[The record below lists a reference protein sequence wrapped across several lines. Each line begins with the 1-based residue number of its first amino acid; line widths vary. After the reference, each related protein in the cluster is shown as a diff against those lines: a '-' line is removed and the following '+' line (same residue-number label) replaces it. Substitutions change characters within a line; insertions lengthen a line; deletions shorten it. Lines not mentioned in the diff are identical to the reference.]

1 MKFFS
6 QILFIVII
14 FWSTID
20 FITTNIMNLRGFSKF
35 YVSHKMVGHMN
46 KPNFNGRFGG
56 PLDEFNSLVN
66 IGKLGERYSKKISC
80 KNSKKIL
87 FLGDSIVAGFEVNDN
102 ETFVSLFNKNCE
114 KSNLSGYNFGVRA
127 YDTHQVIGTYKRIS
141 NKINHDYIF
150 YLISRND
157 LKENRTIY
165 HYKSFVE
172 KFGRVYDE
180 KFYKPEISNMKKF
193 YYGLRIFI
201 SDNFYFTSKL
211 IMLLGDID
219 NIFANI
225 RRLDIK
231 KIHDTPHVKINY
243 LNIERTIDLINILHN
258 LAKKN
263 KKEIFVGFSPCLSE
277 ECDYEIMLEKIFSEQ
292 LKKKNKDIKIFP
304 IVKQFEKLSTEEDIS
319 KVSMRFNRDFHLS
332 KIGHEITYNL
342 IVNNLEKY
350 KMLITN

>member
-1 MKFFS
+1 MKFFF
-6 QILFIVII
+6 QIIFIVII

-20 FITTNIMNLRGFSKF
+20 FITTNIFNLRGFSKF
-35 YVSHKMVGHMN
+35 FISHKTVGHMN
-46 KPNFNGRFGG
+46 KPNFSGKFGG

-66 IGKLGERYSKKISC
+66 IGKLEKDIQIKLAAKIQ
-80 KNSKKIL
+80 KIL

-102 ETFVSLFNKNCE
+102 ETFVSLFNINCKKN
-114 KSNLSGYNFGVRA
+114 NLSGYNFGVRA
-127 YDTHQVIGTYKRIS
+127 YDTHQIIGNYKRIS

-157 LKENRTIY
+157 LKENNTIY

-180 KFYKPEISNMKKF
+180 KFYKPEISNIKQF

-211 IMLLGDID
+211 IILLGDID
-219 NIFANI
+219 NIFNNI

-231 KIHDTPHVKINY
+231 KIHDSSNTNIN
-243 LNIERTIDLINILHN
+243 NSDIERTIDLINILHN

-263 KKEIFVGFSPCLSE
+263 KKEIFIGFSPCLSE
-277 ECDYEIMLEKIFSEQ
+277 ECDYELALEKIFIEQ
-292 LKKKNKDIKIFP
+292 LKKKNKNIKMFP
-304 IVKQFEKLSTEEDIS
+304 IVKQFEKLSTDEKIQ

-332 KIGHEITYNL
+332 KFGHEVTYNL
-342 IVNNLEKY
+342 IVNNIKNY
-350 KMLITN
+350 KISITN